1 MNRNEFPSEF
11 QKLDASSVF
20 KEVGKQ
26 LPSEKS
32 RSLWN
37 RMQSEMQSG
46 GVRQAV
52 NYAESELRQR
62 VEQLRKALNRFKEE
76 LEE

>member
-1 MNRNEFPSEF
+1 MDRDEFPPEF
-11 QKLDASSVF
+11 EKLDASSVF

-26 LPSEKS
+26 LSSEKS

-37 RMQSEMQSG
+37 SVQNEMQSG

-52 NYAESELRQR
+52 SYAESELRQR
-62 VEQLRKALNRFKEE
+62 IEQLRKALNQFKEE
-76 LEE
+76 EE